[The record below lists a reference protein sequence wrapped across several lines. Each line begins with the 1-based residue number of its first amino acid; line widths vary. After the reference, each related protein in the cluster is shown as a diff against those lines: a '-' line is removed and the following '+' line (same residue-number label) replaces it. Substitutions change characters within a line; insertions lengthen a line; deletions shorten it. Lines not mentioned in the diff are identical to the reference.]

1 MGMPAFAPTDAIDT
15 PTWYA
20 LHTKPHAEQQ
30 VTTALQARGFETYLP
45 TIPVWRARRRRTE
58 NEPYFACYSFVRV
71 ALSAVGLSA
80 ITWVPGLR
88 AVVSNEG
95 HPIPIAPAVIDTIQR
110 HLGDLPV
117 HGPRRLEAGD
127 RVEITD
133 GPMQDLEG
141 VFQGHLSSVERAQVL
156 VNVLGRMT
164 RVEIRENWLRRI

>member
-1 MGMPAFAPTDAIDT
+1 MGISAVAPTHSVDT

-45 TIPVWRARRRRTE
+45 TIPVWRARRRQTE
-58 NEPYFACYSFVRV
+58 AEPFFECYSFVRV
-71 ALSAVGLSA
+71 ALSVVGLSA

-88 AVVSNEG
+88 AVVSSEG
-95 HPIPIAPAVIDTIQR
+95 HPIPIAPSVIDTIQR
-110 HLGDLPV
+110 HLGHLPPT
-117 HGPRRLEAGD
+117 GPRRLEPGD
-127 RVEITD
+127 RVEITT
-133 GPMQDLEG
+133 GPLQDLEG
-141 VFQGHLSSVERAQVL
+141 IFQGHLSSVERAQVL